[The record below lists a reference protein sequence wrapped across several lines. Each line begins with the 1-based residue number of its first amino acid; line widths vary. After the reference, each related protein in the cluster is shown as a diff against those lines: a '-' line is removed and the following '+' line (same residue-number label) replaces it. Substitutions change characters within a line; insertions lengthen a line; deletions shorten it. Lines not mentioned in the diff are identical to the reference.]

1 MSRLIA
7 KRQGMD
13 LIIHLDHEPNLDHLE
28 TVNGQT
34 NQVWVD
40 LTFADPRKVRPQ
52 QRRLFFALLNDIAE
66 YFVVPQEFLK
76 TLFYTQYEFYTAGK
90 SISLSDATK
99 SSVSDANQL
108 LDLVIDFMFE
118 WHVPFK
124 RGYELL
130 PKNEEYYQ
138 YECCRHRVCAICGRE
153 HADIHHWDAV
163 GTETRKL
170 ADHRQHRF
178 MALCREHH
186 TEFHTLG
193 ADSFSLKYHV
203 RPTKLKPADLI
214 KLGVMTQKRI
224 NEIDRRKSNEFSS
237 SRH

>member
-1 MSRLIA
+1 MQRALA
-7 KRQGMD
+7 KLKGRD
-13 LIIHLDHEPNLDHLE
+13 LIVHLSQEPNLDHLE
-28 TVNGQT
+28 TINGHLDKI
-34 NQVWVD
+34 WVD
-40 LTFADPRKVRPQ
+40 FEFADPRRARIQ
-52 QRRLFFALLNDIAE
+52 QRRLFFALLNDIAT
-66 YFVVPQEFLK
+66 YYVVPPDFLK
-76 TLFYTQYEFYTAGK
+76 MMFYTQYQFYTAGK

-124 RGYELL
+124 KGYELL
-130 PKNEEYYQ
+130 PKDEAYYQ

-186 TEFHTLG
+186 TEFHTIG
-193 ADSFSLKYHV
+193 AEAFSQKFHV
-203 RPTKLKPADLI
+203 RPTKLKPEDLI
-214 KLGVMTQKRI
+214 KLGVMTQKRM
-224 NEIDRRKSNEFSS
+224 NEIDEGMI
-237 SRH
+237 

>member
-1 MSRLIA
+1 MRIIA
-7 KRQGMD
+7 QRHGKD
-13 LIIHLDHEPNLDHLE
+13 LVVHLSQEPDEDHLE
-28 TVNGQT
+28 TVNGQSD
-34 NQVWVD
+34 QVWVD
-40 LTFADPRKVRPQ
+40 LTFADPRQARPQ

-90 SISLSDATK
+90 SISLSDATQ

-124 RGYELL
+124 KGYELL
-130 PKNEEYYQ
+130 PKDEAYYQ

-163 GTETRKL
+163 GSETRKL

-178 MALCREHH
+178 MALCRTCHN
-186 TEFHTLG
+186 EFHQIGPVKFTQ
-193 ADSFSLKYHV
+193 KYHV
-203 RPTKLKPADLI
+203 QPIKLNEETLI
-214 KLGVMTQKRI
+214 DLGVMTRKRMD
-224 NEIDRRKSNEFSS
+224 EIDNEVI
-237 SRH
+237 R

>member
-1 MSRLIA
+1 MRVIA
-7 KRQGMD
+7 QRHGKD
-13 LIIHLDHEPNLDHLE
+13 LIVHLSQEPDKDHLE
-28 TVNGQT
+28 TVNGQSD
-34 NQVWVD
+34 QVWVD
-40 LTFADPRKVRPQ
+40 LAFADPRQARPQ
-52 QRRLFFALLNDIAE
+52 QRRLFFALLNDIAT
-66 YFVVPQEFLK
+66 YYVVPPDFLK
-76 TLFYTQYEFYTAGK
+76 TMFYTQYEFYTAGK

-130 PKNEEYYQ
+130 PKDEAYYQ

-163 GTETRKL
+163 GSETRKL

-178 MALCREHH
+178 MALCRTCHN
-186 TEFHTLG
+186 EFHQIG
-193 ADSFSLKYHV
+193 SIEFAQKYHV
-203 RPTKLKPADLI
+203 QPVKLDKKTLI
-214 KLGVMTQKRI
+214 KLGVMTRKRMD
-224 NEIDRRKSNEFSS
+224 EIDQRNLETGKKL
-237 SRH
+237 

>member
-1 MSRLIA
+1 MTRLIA

-40 LTFADPRKVRPQ
+40 LTFADPRKARPQ

-124 RGYELL
+124 KGYELL
-130 PKNEEYYQ
+130 PKDEAYYQ

-193 ADSFSLKYHV
+193 ADGFSRKYHV
-203 RPTKLKPADLI
+203 RPTKLKPEDLI
-214 KLGVMTQKRI
+214 KLGVMTQKRMD
-224 NEIDRRKSNEFSS
+224 EIDEGMI
-237 SRH
+237 

>member
-1 MSRLIA
+1 M
-7 KRQGMD
+7 
-13 LIIHLDHEPNLDHLE
+13 
-28 TVNGQT
+28 
-34 NQVWVD
+34 
-40 LTFADPRKVRPQ
+40 
-52 QRRLFFALLNDIAE
+52 
-66 YFVVPQEFLK
+66 
-76 TLFYTQYEFYTAGK
+76 FYTQYEFYTAGK

-124 RGYELL
+124 KGYELL
-130 PKNEEYYQ
+130 PKDEAYYQ

-178 MALCREHH
+178 MALCRTCHN
-186 TEFHTLG
+186 EFHQIGPVKFTQ
-193 ADSFSLKYHV
+193 KYHV
-203 RPTKLKPADLI
+203 NPIKLNEETLI
-214 KLGVMTQKRI
+214 DLGVMTRKRMD
-224 NEIDRRKSNEFSS
+224 EIDNEVI
-237 SRH
+237 R